1 MTVIPL
7 NRYRPHKAELQAFSR
22 AVIAVLKIKRRYGAE
37 MISASAEADI
47 VSWLGRRA
55 IRTAIHREGL
65 TKASYDRIL
74 AAVRDNANIR
84 YRVRCHVAENSVARL
99 IDLDGAASEPQASE
113 SPVSTDGSD

>member
-7 NRYRPHKAELQAFSR
+7 NRYRPHKTELEAFSR
-22 AVIAVLKIKRRYGAE
+22 AVISVLKIKKRYGAE

-55 IRTAIHREGL
+55 IRVAIKREGL

-74 AAVRDNANIR
+74 AAARDDANIR
-84 YRVRCHVAENSVARL
+84 YRVRCHVAEFNLARL
-99 IDLDGAASEPQASE
+99 IDLDDGVGDLPTMGFPASIDGA
-113 SPVSTDGSD
+113 D

>member
-7 NRYRPHKAELQAFSR
+7 NRYRPHKAELEAFSR
-22 AVIAVLKIKRRYGAE
+22 AVIAILKIKRRYGAE

-74 AAVRDNANIR
+74 AAARDNANIR
-84 YRVRCHVAENSVARL
+84 YRVRCHVAENSAARL
-99 IDLDGAASEPQASE
+99 TDLGGVAGDLPTTG
-113 SPVSTDGSD
+113 SPVTTD

>member
-7 NRYRPHKAELQAFSR
+7 NRYRPHKAELKAFSR
-22 AVIAVLKIKRRYGAE
+22 AVVAVLRIKRRYGAE
-37 MISASAEADI
+37 MILASAEADI

-74 AAVRDNANIR
+74 AAVGDNANIR
-84 YRVRCHVAENSVARL
+84 YKVRCHVAEYSVAHL
-99 IDLDGAASEPQASE
+99 IDLGDVAGGMATTR